1 MSLKARQ
8 PACLT
13 VPDMPRILSDVKK
26 LGLGLVAD
34 VRLKLTSEPY

>member
-1 MSLKARQ
+1 MSVKVRQ
-8 PACLT
+8 PACLA

-34 VRLKLTSEPY
+34 IRLKVPSEPY